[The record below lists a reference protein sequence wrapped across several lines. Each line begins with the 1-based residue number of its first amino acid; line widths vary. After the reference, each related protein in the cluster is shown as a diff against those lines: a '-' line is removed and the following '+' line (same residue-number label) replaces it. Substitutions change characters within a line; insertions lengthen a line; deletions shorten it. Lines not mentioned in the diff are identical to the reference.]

1 MLTNCRFYEFIH
13 VITRR
18 NIFFNIFV
26 HTDYFLDWINNF
38 YIKFKLYK
46 FYREII
52 FNSMF
57 FLNKRV
63 FL

>member
-46 FYREII
+46 FIE
-52 FNSMF
+52 
-57 FLNKRV
+57 K
-63 FL
+63 